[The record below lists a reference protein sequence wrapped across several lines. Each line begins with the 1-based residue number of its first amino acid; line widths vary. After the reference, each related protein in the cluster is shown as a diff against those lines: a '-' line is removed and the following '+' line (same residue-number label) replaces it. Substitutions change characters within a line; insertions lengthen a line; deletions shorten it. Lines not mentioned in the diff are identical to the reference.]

1 MRSRIAQRTSEIG
14 DVVEIE
20 TRTNTTKHNELES
33 TWGWELL
40 MFDKAGCIPRDTC
53 RHTMEWN
60 SASNVVTHETCCS
73 TSQGG
78 TSYGRSS
85 SNRTQHRLRKKVKKK
100 KDCCSL
106 ASLISCPRL
115 TRSSG
120 SFKISFH
127 DLRAARTYYFTEK
140 TKLCA
145 AVGSS
150 ICTIFFCKGYT

>member
-100 KDCCSL
+100 GLLLFGLSHL
-106 ASLISCPRL
+106 L
-115 TRSSG
+115 SST
-120 SFKISFH
+120 H
-127 DLRAARTYYFTEK
+127 
-140 TKLCA
+140 
-145 AVGSS
+145 S
-150 ICTIFFCKGYT
+150 IFWFF